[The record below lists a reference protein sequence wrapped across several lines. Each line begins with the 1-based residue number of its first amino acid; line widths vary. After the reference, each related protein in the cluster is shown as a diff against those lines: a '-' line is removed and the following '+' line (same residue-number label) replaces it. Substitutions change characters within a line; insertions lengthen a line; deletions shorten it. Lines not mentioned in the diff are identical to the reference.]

1 MAEDIT
7 ATKAKEVAVEAI
19 TEAKVS
25 DKEEA
30 GTVDAVV
37 VVMVVAV
44 ATMENNITTNNHTHK
59 TKDRLMFRKRG
70 RPWSITTFRWS
81 RTAAAGVTG
90 TVMGAKGPIILLLIT
105 TMGMAGDW
113 PAPNTQRR

>member
-59 TKDRLMFRKRG
+59 TRDRLVFSKRG
-70 RPWSITTFRWS
+70 RSWSITTFRWS

-113 PAPNTQRR
+113 PAPHTQQR